1 MQFSDMKKMIEILSL
16 SYLEK
21 AAEDFIDITRGHHKF
36 AFYGSLGSGKTT
48 FIKEICKKM
57 GAMEPLSSPSFAL
70 INEYKTVNG
79 LLLYHFD
86 LFRINTI
93 DEMFDLGYEEYFFDE
108 HHVFVEWPE
117 KAEILI
123 PEFFIKVNLKVV
135 DQNKRIVVIDL

>member
-1 MQFSDMKKMIEILSL
+1 MKKMIEISSL
-16 SYLEK
+16 TRLEK
-21 AAEDFIDITRGHHKF
+21 AAEDFIDVTRGHNKF

-48 FIKEICKKM
+48 FIKAICKKM
-57 GAMEPLSSPSFAL
+57 GAIEPVSSPSFAL
-70 INEYKTVNG
+70 INEYKTING

-93 DEMFDLGYEEYFFDE
+93 DEVFDLGYEEYFFGE

-123 PEFFIKVNLKVV
+123 PEFFIKVNLELI
-135 DQNKRIVVIDL
+135 DQDKRLVVIDV